1 MECNVL
7 VDDFI
12 HHRCRALVIG
22 CFEGEV
28 ASDPFWQA
36 LDASLDGSLGTIIEQ
51 GEFTGKVSKSLLVHT
66 LGRGEAERLLL
77 VGLGKR
83 KDATSER
90 FRRAAGA
97 ALQTLTRAGVQ
108 CFSSV
113 LHEAGGATP
122 EIVQAT
128 AEGFCLGNY
137 TFDFYKS
144 EPLERAVCEEV
155 TLLARD
161 EASCLGNEAVVKDV
175 LLVCGAVAFTRDL
188 VMQPGN
194 VATPAYLAERALEM
208 SGRMG
213 VECRVLE
220 REEIERLGMEA
231 FLSVAKGSRQP
242 PRFIV
247 LEYRGGKQD
256 ARPVVLVGKGITFDS
271 GGISLKP
278 RDGMERMK
286 DDMAG
291 GAVVLGAIQAA
302 AALRLSVNIVG
313 LVPTAE
319 NLPDGGAYK
328 PGDVVRTMAGKTVE
342 VVNTDAEGRM
352 LLCDALYYAQR
363 YRPYA
368 LIDVATLTGACVVA
382 LGTCATGLMGNDNS
396 LKRALRQ
403 AGETTGER
411 LWELPLWEEYG
422 EFMKSD
428 IADLKNAG
436 GATAGTITAGWFL
449 QQFIGKHRWAH
460 LDIAGTAWEEKG
472 GGHLP
477 KGATGCGVRLLVE
490 YLKGMAER

>member
-1 MECNVL
+1 MECKVL
-7 VDDFI
+7 IDDCV
-12 HHRCRALVIG
+12 HHRCRALVVG

-28 ASDPFWQA
+28 FSDPLLRS
-36 LDASLDGSLGTIIEQ
+36 LDAVLAGALEAIVDQ
-51 GEFTGKVSKSLLVHT
+51 GEFGGQANKSLLVHT
-66 LGRGEAERLLL
+66 LGKGEAERLFL

-83 KDATSER
+83 REATPER
-90 FRRAAGA
+90 FRRAAGS
-97 ALQTLTRAGVQ
+97 ALQALSKAGVQ
-108 CFSSV
+108 RFASV
-113 LHEAGGATP
+113 LHEAGDAAP
-122 EIVQAT
+122 EVVRAT
-128 AEGFCLGNY
+128 AEGFYLGNY
-137 TFDFYKS
+137 SFDCYKS
-144 EPLERAVCEEV
+144 EPLERSVCEEV
-155 TLLARD
+155 TFLTRD
-161 EASCLGNEAVVKDV
+161 EVTCRSAEDV
-175 LLVCGAVAFTRDL
+175 IRETALVCGAVAFTRDL
-188 VMQPGN
+188 VTHPGN

-256 ARPVVLVGKGITFDS
+256 ARPIVLVGKGVTFDS

-291 GAVVLGAIQAA
+291 GAAVLGAIQAA
-302 AALRLSVNIVG
+302 AGLRLPVNIVG

-363 YRPYA
+363 YRPSV

-382 LGTCATGLMGNDNS
+382 LGTCATGLMGNDNG

-422 EFMKSD
+422 ELMKSD

-436 GATAGTITAGWFL
+436 GPTAGTITAGWFL
-449 QQFIGKHRWAH
+449 GQFVGKYRWAH
-460 LDIAGTAWEEKG
+460 LDIAGTAWEDKG

-490 YLKGMAER
+490 FLKGTLK